1 MEAPQAQED
10 VQCKDNLLIHS
21 IVTTPTTWKQDIT
34 REMFNKE
41 SVKEF
46 KLRMI
51 YYAPANYLILP
62 VVPDEGSE
70 SKSQEAG
77 TCLFD
82 SVARRIGVSGG
93 GGSRIKQLYLGEET
107 TSMSSLKAPLLPNYF
122 FFF

>member
-10 VQCKDNLLIHS
+10 VQCKDKLLIQS
-21 IVTTPTTWKQDIT
+21 IDTAPTTGKQDIT

-51 YYAPANYLILP
+51 YYPPANH
-62 VVPDEGSE
+62 PDEGSE
-70 SKSQEAG
+70 NRSQKAG

-82 SVARRIGVSGG
+82 SAARIIGLWGG
-93 GGSRIKQLYLGEET
+93 GGLRKKQLHLGKQT
-107 TSMSSLKAPLLPNYF
+107 T
-122 FFF
+122 